1 MVSSAVHDGYE
12 GLLLWANERRL
23 FFAWPVSCTCNASKE
38 PHYSEAGM
46 KLSQQIKKYV
56 ESVAT
61 ETLETFVK
69 VSDVA
74 KQNLRARPTPPSNVF
89 ASVNTLTSVA
99 AVQQFEEISRA
110 SREASEILSREPAV
124 ARVIARDDS
133 GSLRTIYICRTSPIQ
148 IDRQFASYRA
158 PLGRLASLQIGGALT
173 VPMTGQSY
181 ELVEKALLHPSE
193 LKEGWD
199 SEDTILSSEDIR
211 ALTIES
217 LRSLIGTSAEAV
229 EEDMVEQLLA
239 EERAKVNL
247 VEGVRRRVITK
258 MALRDQPILDE
269 FQDEIFRLPLNSQLL
284 ILGPPGTGKT
294 TTLIRR
300 LGQKLDHEFL
310 EEDEKKLVETIKRS
324 TAMPHAQS
332 WLMFTPTELL
342 KQYLKEAFAKEGI
355 AASDQRI
362 KTWQDLRHDLARNVF
377 GVLRTVSG
385 SGSLIMKESCPTLTE
400 DAFVNSRQWYDD
412 FDKWQRSTYLERL
425 KHSAGALKD
434 DSDSQVATLG
444 NRLWAIAARSDHDGI
459 PSTFEALAKSV
470 EAAQAILAQLRQKS
484 DAILKAD
491 LNRQLNRDREFL
503 ASLLEFI
510 KDLKISEVEDEGDD
524 LEVEDDEDSAKSRT
538 DTAVAMSAY
547 RGTVR
552 TTARAAISRR
562 ALKKSSPTAK
572 IVEWIGS
579 RMMSTELLRE
589 LGSNLVLQSHLRVF
603 VNPVK
608 RYIDS
613 IPGRYRTYRR
623 VRREHAAW
631 YTQNEVNPSEVHPLE
646 VDVVL
651 LAILRGLAELLG
663 RGQVL
668 RDIDDPTWVPLRN
681 ALEQY
686 RAQILVDEAT
696 DFSPIQLACMY
707 SLAHPRSRSF
717 FACGDFNQ
725 RLTRWGTRTPEQML
739 WVCADLRSREIAIAY
754 RQSRQLNDFS
764 LAIIDLT
771 GGAKPKVSLPSE
783 VDNDGVSPVLL
794 ENASESGRINWLAKR
809 IMEIEGVV
817 RPLPSVA
824 IFVPSEAEV
833 LPLASALNQE
843 LQEQNLRV
851 VPCPN
856 GQVVG
861 HQNEI
866 RVFDIQ
872 HIKGLEFEAVFF
884 IDLDLLA
891 AEKADLFPSYLY
903 VGSTR
908 AATYLGITC
917 RRSLPALMAPI
928 AKTFVTKWE
937 S

>member
-1 MVSSAVHDGYE
+1 
-12 GLLLWANERRL
+12 
-23 FFAWPVSCTCNASKE
+23 
-38 PHYSEAGM
+38 M
-46 KLSQQIKKYV
+46 KLSQQIKEYV
-56 ESVAT
+56 ESIAT
-61 ETLETFVK
+61 EALDTFVK
-69 VSDVA
+69 VSDAA
-74 KQNLRARPTPPSNVF
+74 KQNLRARPMPPSSAF
-89 ASVNTLTSVA
+89 ASVNTLTSA
-99 AVQQFEEISRA
+99 AAIQQFDEISRA

-124 ARVIARDDS
+124 ARVIARDNG
-133 GSLRTIYICRTSPIQ
+133 GSLRTIYICRASPIQ

-158 PLGRLASLQIGGALT
+158 PLGRLASLQIGGVIT
-173 VPMTGQSY
+173 VPTTGKSY

-199 SEDTILSSEDIR
+199 SENTILSSEDIR

-217 LRSLIGTSAEAV
+217 LRALVGTSTEVV

-239 EERAKVNL
+239 EERATVNL

-310 EEDEKKLVETIKRS
+310 EEDEKQLVETINRS
-324 TAMPHAQS
+324 TTMPHAQS

-362 KTWQDLRHDLARNVF
+362 KTWQDLRRDLARNVF

-385 SGSLIMKESCPTLTE
+385 SGSLIMKESCPTLAQ
-400 DAFVNSRQWYDD
+400 DAFVNSTQWYDD
-412 FDKWQRSTYLERL
+412 FDKWQRSAYLERL
-425 KHSAGALKD
+425 KQSAGALKD
-434 DSDSQVATLG
+434 DSNSQIAALG
-444 NRLWAIAARSDHDGI
+444 NRLWAIAVRAEHDGVA
-459 PSTFEALAKSV
+459 STFEALAKSV
-470 EAAQAILAQLRQKS
+470 EISQAILGQLRQKS

-491 LNRQLNRDREFL
+491 LNRQLNPDREFL
-503 ASLLEFI
+503 AGLLEFI
-510 KDLKISEVEDEGDD
+510 KDLKTSEAEEERDD
-524 LEVEDDEDSAKSRT
+524 LEVEDDEDSPKSKT

-547 RGTVR
+547 LGAVR

-562 ALKKSSPTAK
+562 ALKKTSLTAK

-579 RMMSTELLRE
+579 RMMSDELLRE
-589 LGSNLVLQSHLRVF
+589 LGSNLVLQSYLRVF

-613 IPGRYRTYRR
+613 IPSRYRTYRR
-623 VRREHAAW
+623 VKREHAAW
-631 YTQNEVNPSEVHPLE
+631 YTKNEVNSAEAHPLE

-651 LAILRGLAELLG
+651 LAILRSVAELLS

-668 RDIDDPTWVPLRN
+668 RDINDPTWAPLRN
-681 ALEQY
+681 ALDQY
-686 RAQILVDEAT
+686 RTQILVDEAT

-707 SLAHPRSRSF
+707 SLAHPRGRSF

-725 RLTRWGTRTPEQML
+725 RLTSWGTRTPEEML
-739 WVCADLRSREIAIAY
+739 WVSADLRSRDIAIAY

-771 GGAKPKVSLPSE
+771 GGARPKVSLPPE
-783 VDNDGVSPVLL
+783 VDNDGVSPALI
-794 ENASESGRINWLAKR
+794 ENASESSRIEWLAKR
-809 IMEIEGVV
+809 IVEIEALV
-817 RPLPSVA
+817 RQLPSVA

-833 LPLASALNQE
+833 LPLAVALDQE

-884 IDLDLLA
+884 IDLDRLA

-917 RRSLPALMAPI
+917 RRSLPALMTPI
-928 AKTFVTKWE
+928 AKTFVTRWE